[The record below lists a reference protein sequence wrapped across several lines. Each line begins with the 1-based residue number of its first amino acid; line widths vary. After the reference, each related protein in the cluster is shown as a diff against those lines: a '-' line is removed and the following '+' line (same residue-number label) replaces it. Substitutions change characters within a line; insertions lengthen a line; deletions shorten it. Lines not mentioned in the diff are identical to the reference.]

1 MIDTLDMFGQGGKSK
16 ESVIPTDLDS
26 IRATLFGKF
35 YEGIIA
41 KWLEEKE
48 GYIHLRGRACVYWKC
63 IEEFLNP
70 SKDSLPESE
79 RTIINIDSLNKSLKQ
94 KKENNTRANLDGLFE
109 KADVLYLWEAKNWP
123 KWDEGKPLKKQV
135 EDILKR
141 SPWLLTKVVKH
152 DGKYKPIGGILFS
165 WWQKFEGWERLQEDI
180 SRIINL
186 PFIFYFTSEII
197 DDCRQK
203 RYEWYKKLIN
213 EQKKN
218 IDNFFRELLG
228 EK

>member
-48 GYIHLRGRACVYWKC
+48 GYQHLQGKPCVYWKC
-63 IEEFLNP
+63 IEELLNP
-70 SKDSLPESE
+70 SKDSF
-79 RTIINIDSLNKSLKQ
+79 INSFIDINSFIVSLNKSLKH
-94 KKENNTRANLDGLFE
+94 KKENNIRANLDGLFK

-123 KWDEGKPLKKQV
+123 KWNEQV
-135 EDILKR
+135 ENILER
-141 SPWLLTKVVKH
+141 SPWLLTKIVKH
-152 DGKYKPIGGILFS
+152 KGKYKPIGGILFS
-165 WWQKFEGWERLQEDI
+165 WWQKFEGWETLQEDI

-203 RYEWYKKLIN
+203 KYEWYQKLIN